1 MHALPQRKAPGT
13 PQSRLEPRG
22 RKLSASVSV
31 SARPSTAPQFSD
43 PQSMRRYWRTNG
55 KYRVSP
61 SRLSSVEAHVSM
73 FCCLEPI
80 HYRRVTSPP
89 HTQQEP
95 LTRPCTAADVNLGD
109 VDLGGAVSPPPASP
123 VKLSRPPTAGAIR
136 QRHPVNTLFR
146 RYYQRGDLPI
156 SIDHCGGR
164 GNRIKWRV
172 GQLGALDYHVFLPI
186 FVDGTADFCGTRVVV
201 CYAVTQSRV
210 DSHHMNSPAGLR
222 ETEDPYRFLAVQGT
236 IELLQAGPSK
246 LIAVIPQIVIP
257 MKAALSTRDPI
268 VVCSVLKTIQFMLN
282 VNPRVGLAL
291 APYYRQILPQLRM
304 FKNAGNRGVDD
315 SIEYDQQQRLNVGDL
330 VTETL
335 EMLQRTGGPEAY
347 HQIKYIIPT
356 YERTEH

>member
-1 MHALPQRKAPGT
+1 MKADGSQQQQQQQLHRPHQPDNTISSSLIIHDHMKRLRLATRKAPGT

-22 RKLSASVSV
+22 RKLSASASV

-61 SRLSSVEAHVSM
+61 SRLSS
-73 FCCLEPI
+73 
-80 HYRRVTSPP
+80 
-89 HTQQEP
+89 QEP
-95 LTRPCTAADVNLGD
+95 PTRPCTAADVNLRD

-186 FVDGTADFCGTRVVV
+186 FVD
-201 CYAVTQSRV
+201 
-210 DSHHMNSPAGLR
+210 GLR